1 MVRIGQGFDTH
12 QFVDE
17 KPLVLGGVEIPFNK
31 GLLAHSDGDALIHAI
46 CDALLGAAALG
57 DIGSHFPETSAEHA
71 GQNSRD
77 FLVAVKSMLQDRGYA
92 IGNIDSTIVAE
103 APKMSPH
110 VEAMRKNIA
119 DALGIEVSQV
129 SVKAT
134 RNEKMGHLGRGEGIA
149 AHAVVILNC

>member
-1 MVRIGQGFDTH
+1 MIRIGHGFDTH
-12 QFVDE
+12 QFVDG
-17 KPLVLGGVEIPFNK
+17 KPLILGGVKIPYNQ

-57 DIGSHFPETSAEHA
+57 DIGSHFPDTSAEHA

-77 FLVAVKSMLQDRGYA
+77 FLVAVQKMLQDRGFS
-92 IGNIDSTIVAE
+92 IGNIDSTIITE
-103 APKMSPH
+103 APKIMPH
-110 VEAMRKNIA
+110 VDAMRKNIA
-119 DALGIEVSQV
+119 ADLGVEISQV

-149 AHAVVILNC
+149 VHAVVVVNT